1 MARLFRN
8 GVPSDA
14 DLVTYTGDK
23 GRFGMA
29 AHRLEHTALRDVTI
43 VHNGEAWRALRKTF
57 HSQGRNIII
66 SCTKLREIPEV
77 QEMLLADLILQ

>member
-14 DLVTYTGDK
+14 DLISYTGDK
-23 GRFGMA
+23 GMFGMA
-29 AHRLEHTALRDVTI
+29 ASHLEDTALRDVII
-43 VHNGEAWRALRKTF
+43 VHNGEAWLALRKTF
-57 HSQGRNIII
+57 HAQGRNIII